1 MEIVVDF
8 LVTLSSY
15 TRPYLHEIGLSMT
28 ATLLVIFGTDITNF
42 VKSQIGSLKYFMRLT
57 LFIIFCAIGFTVL
70 TSYLMPFIVGMLAQI
85 DDLWLF
91 LVVIATYYF
100 IGYLAQ
106 RKGLI

>member
-1 MEIVVDF
+1 MEAIVDF
-8 LVTLSSY
+8 LVMLSGF

-57 LFIIFCAIGFTVL
+57 LFIIFCAIGFTLL
-70 TSYLMPFIVGMLAQI
+70 TSYLMPFIIGILAKV

-91 LVVIATYYF
+91 LAVVVGYYL
-100 IGYLAQ
+100 IGVLAQ